1 MYYLLKL
8 GEFIPLFIFAIMSPQ
23 ESLEELQKGIQALQR
38 QNYRDAIA
46 YLENFCKHFPN
57 NESPYFFQA
66 EMSLVR
72 AYRGQGEQEKAI
84 ALCQSLAHK
93 PNQEVA
99 TWARSLF
106 KILTVDE
113 KSANELG
120 STEQYFINGPRAD
133 ETNVKISMPRVADS
147 LKFATAI
154 TLIFPFLAVFI
165 LLFGSSWLLF
175 RSNLLFTALYSL
187 LASFLINGLFF
198 ILSTWLIDQIQ
209 DQFYQTRWGLFNEI
223 QRYSPETGDF
233 MLRFC
238 REKRIK
244 LPKLGIIEDSRL
256 IAFTYGI
263 NPNEARLVVSRGLL
277 EGLTDDEIAVVY
289 THELGHILNR
299 DCRVMTLVSGW
310 GQFFYFL
317 YLWCEKLAQKS
328 KAMNAIAFILAL
340 PCYGLFQLNNLF
352 NTYLSRTREY
362 YADHFA
368 ITHTGNPNALVRA
381 LVKIPLIRIQQEL
394 QATQAAPFLLGMQNF
409 SISFPR
415 NSIAAEKTTQ
425 LNPQS
430 LGKLLLWDLL
440 NPWSFFLE
448 LISSHP
454 LIGKRIQVLTH
465 YAEQMDLRT
474 ELNMSQMQQDASS
487 INRNILYLSFFLE
500 FGFLS
505 LPFLGLMGG
514 LIFFFNRQFMALD
527 LLNPIFLGIG
537 LGLLCQVAIATLFS
551 GKPKEEDLQSLCYSP
566 YPSPFWG
573 RSVQWQGQVQAV
585 NYKTLWGKPLYF
597 HDQKAIIPVR
607 HNLFGKVWQKLFK
620 QHSSGGLMLESFTDI
635 KGGFRRRLSSYLE
648 LKHMAND
655 EMTIR
660 SYPQLWQL
668 LTAIAIILLGFV
680 IK

>member
-1 MYYLLKL
+1 
-8 GEFIPLFIFAIMSPQ
+8 MSPQ
-23 ESLEELQKGIQALQR
+23 ESLEELQKGIQSLQR
-38 QNYRDAIA
+38 QNYPDAIA
-46 YLENFCKHFPN
+46 YLENFCQHFPD
-57 NESPYFFQA
+57 NESAYFVQA

-99 TWARSLF
+99 NWARSLF
-106 KILTVDE
+106 KILTIDE
-113 KSANELG
+113 KNSNELG
-120 STEQYFINGPRAD
+120 STEQYFLNGPRAD
-133 ETNVKISMPRVADS
+133 EISVKIIMPQVADS
-147 LKFATAI
+147 LKFATAM
-154 TLIFPFLAVFI
+154 TLIFPFLTLFI
-165 LLFGSSWLLF
+165 FLFSFSWRLLH
-175 RSNLLFTALYSL
+175 SNLLFTGLYSL
-187 LASFLINGLFF
+187 LASVLINSLFF
-198 ILSTWLIDQIQ
+198 LLSTWVIDQIQ
-209 DQFYQTRWGLFNEI
+209 EQFYQTRWGTFNEI
-223 QRYSPETGDF
+223 QRYSPETGEF
-233 MLRFC
+233 LLRFC

-244 LPKLGIIEDSRL
+244 LPRLGIIEDGRP

-263 NPNEARLVVSRGLL
+263 NANEARLVVSRGLL
-277 EGLTDDEIAVVY
+277 EGLNDDEIAVVY

-299 DCRVMTLVSGW
+299 DFRVMTLVSGW
-310 GQFFYFL
+310 GQCFYFL

-328 KAMNAIAFILAL
+328 KLWHAIAFVLAL

-394 QATQAAPFLLGMQNF
+394 DALQSAPFLLGMQNF
-409 SISFPR
+409 SIAFPR
-415 NSIAAEKTTQ
+415 NSMAAEKTTQ

-474 ELNMSQMQQDASS
+474 ELNMTQMQQDASN

-500 FGFLS
+500 LGFVS
-505 LPFLGLMGG
+505 FPFLGFIAG
-514 LIFFFNRQFMALD
+514 LIFFFNTQFMALN
-527 LLNPIFLGIG
+527 LLNPVFLGIG
-537 LGLLCQVAIATLFS
+537 LGLLCQIAIATLFS

-566 YPSPFWG
+566 YPSPFWS
-573 RSVQWQGQVQAV
+573 RSVLWQGQLQAA
-585 NYKTLWGKPLYF
+585 NYQTLWGKPLYF

-620 QHSSGGLMLESFTDI
+620 HHSSGVLMLESFIEI

-648 LKHMAND
+648 LKTISND
-655 EMTIR
+655 EINIT

-668 LTAIAIILLGFV
+668 IAAIAITLLAFI

>member
-8 GEFIPLFIFAIMSPQ
+8 GELIPLFISAIMSPQ
-23 ESLEELQKGIQALQR
+23 ESLEELQKGIQSLQR
-38 QNYRDAIA
+38 QNYPDAIA
-46 YLENFCKHFPN
+46 YLENFCKYFPD
-57 NESPYFFQA
+57 NESPYFVQA

-84 ALCQSLAHK
+84 ALCQSLAHS

-99 TWARSLF
+99 SWSRSLF
-106 KILTVDE
+106 KILTIDE
-113 KSANELG
+113 KSSNELG
-120 STEQYFINGPRAD
+120 STEQYFLNGPRAD
-133 ETNVKISMPRVADS
+133 ETNVKIVMPRVADS
-147 LKFATAI
+147 LKFAEVI

-165 LLFGSSWLLF
+165 VLFSFSWLLF
-175 RSNLLFTALYSL
+175 RPNLVFAGLYSL
-187 LASFLINGLFF
+187 LASLFINGLFF
-198 ILSTWLIDQIQ
+198 LLSTWLIDQIQ
-209 DQFYQTRWGLFNEI
+209 EQFYQTRWGTFNEI

-233 MLRFC
+233 LLRFC

-244 LPKLGIIEDSRL
+244 LPRLGIIEDGRP

-263 NPNEARLVVSRGLL
+263 NANEARLVVSRGLL
-277 EGLTDDEIAVVY
+277 ESLSEDEIAVIY
-289 THELGHILNR
+289 THELGHILNQ
-299 DCRVMTLVSGW
+299 DFRVMTLVSGW
-310 GQFFYFL
+310 GQCFYFL
-317 YLWCEKLAQKS
+317 YLGCERLAQKS
-328 KAMNAIAFILAL
+328 KIWYAIAFILAL
-340 PCYGLFQLNNLF
+340 PCYGLFQLNNLL

-394 QATQAAPFLLGMQNF
+394 NATQAAPFLVGMQNF
-409 SISFPR
+409 SVCFPKT
-415 NSIAAEKTTQ
+415 SMGAEKTSQ
-425 LNPQS
+425 LNPQN

-474 ELNMSQMQQDASS
+474 ELNMTQMQQDASN

-500 FGFLS
+500 
-505 LPFLGLMGG
+505 LGLVSFPLLGFIAG
-514 LIFFFNRQFMALD
+514 LIFFFNPQFMALH
-527 LLNPIFLGIG
+527 LLNPIFFGIG

-551 GKPKEEDLQSLCYSP
+551 GKPIATDLQSLCYSP
-566 YPSPFWG
+566 YPSPFWS
-573 RSVQWQGQVQAV
+573 RLVQWQGQLQAV
-585 NYKTLWGKPLYF
+585 NYSTLWGKPLYF
-597 HDQKAIIPVR
+597 HDDKAIIPVR

-620 QHSSGGLMLESFTDI
+620 HHSSGVLMLESFMEI
-635 KGGFRRRLSSYLE
+635 QGGFKRRLSSYLE
-648 LKHMAND
+648 LKSIAND
-655 EMTIR
+655 EISIT
-660 SYPQLWQL
+660 SYPQLWKL
-668 LTAIAIILLGFV
+668 IVAIAIILLGFI

>member
-1 MYYLLKL
+1 
-8 GEFIPLFIFAIMSPQ
+8 MSPQ
-23 ESLEELQKGIQALQR
+23 ESLEELQKGIQSLQR

-46 YLENFCKHFPN
+46 YLENFCQYFPD
-57 NESPYFFQA
+57 NESAYFVQA

-99 TWARSLF
+99 AWARSLF
-106 KILTVDE
+106 KILTIDE
-113 KSANELG
+113 KSSNESR
-120 STEQYFINGPRAD
+120 STEQYFLNGPRAD
-133 ETNVKISMPRVADS
+133 ETNVKIAMPQVADS
-147 LKFATAI
+147 LKFAKVI
-154 TLIFPFLAVFI
+154 TLIFPFLTLFI
-165 LLFGSSWLLF
+165 FLFSFSWLLLHPD
-175 RSNLLFTALYSL
+175 LLFTGFYSL
-187 LASFLINGLFF
+187 LASVLINGLFF
-198 ILSTWLIDQIQ
+198 LLSTWVIDQIQ
-209 DQFYQTRWGLFNEI
+209 EQFYQTRWGTFNEI
-223 QRYSPETGDF
+223 QRHSPETGELL
-233 MLRFC
+233 LRLC

-244 LPKLGIIEDSRL
+244 LPKLGMIEDGRP

-263 NPNEARLVVSRGLL
+263 NSNEARLVVSRGLL
-277 EGLTDDEIAVVY
+277 EGLNDEEIAVVY

-299 DCRVMTLVSGW
+299 DFRVMTLVSGW
-310 GQFFYFL
+310 GQCCYFL
-317 YLWCEKLAQKS
+317 YLGCEKLAQKS
-328 KAMNAIAFILAL
+328 KLWRAIALMLAL
-340 PCYGLFQLNNLF
+340 PCYGLFQLNNLS

-381 LVKIPLIRIQQEL
+381 LVKIPLIRIQKEL
-394 QATQAAPFLLGMQNF
+394 EATQAAPFLLGMQNF

-415 NSIAAEKTTQ
+415 NSMAAEKTTQ

-474 ELNMSQMQQDASS
+474 ELNMTQMQQDANN

-500 FGFLS
+500 LGFVS
-505 LPFLGLMGG
+505 FPFLGFIAG
-514 LIFFFNRQFMALD
+514 LIFFFNNQFVDLD
-527 LLNPIFLGIG
+527 LLNPIFLGLG
-537 LGLLCQVAIATLFS
+537 LGLLCQVAIATLFA

-566 YPSPFWG
+566 YSSPFWS
-573 RSVQWQGQVQAV
+573 RSVLWQGQLQAA

-607 HNLFGKVWQKLFK
+607 HHLFGKVWQKLFK
-620 QHSSGGLMLESFTDI
+620 HHSSGVLMLESFIEI

-648 LKHMAND
+648 LKTISND
-655 EMTIR
+655 EINIT

-668 LTAIAIILLGFV
+668 ITAIAMILLAFI

>member
-1 MYYLLKL
+1 
-8 GEFIPLFIFAIMSPQ
+8 MSPQ

-38 QNYRDAIA
+38 QNYPDAIA
-46 YLENFCKHFPN
+46 YLENFCKYFPD
-57 NESPYFFQA
+57 NESPYFVQA

-99 TWARSLF
+99 SWARSLF
-106 KILTVDE
+106 KILTIDD
-113 KSANELG
+113 KSSNESR
-120 STEQYFINGPRAD
+120 STEQYFLNGPRAD
-133 ETNVKISMPRVADS
+133 ETNVKIAMPRVADS
-147 LKFATAI
+147 LKFAKVI
-154 TLIFPFLAVFI
+154 TLIFPFLALFI
-165 LLFGSSWLLF
+165 VLFSFSSLLFHANLLFGG
-175 RSNLLFTALYSL
+175 LYSL
-187 LASFLINGLFF
+187 LASVLINGLFF
-198 ILSTWLIDQIQ
+198 LLSTWLIDQIQ
-209 DQFYQTRWGLFNEI
+209 EQFYQTRWGTFNEI
-223 QRYSPETGDF
+223 QRHSPETGELL
-233 MLRFC
+233 LRLC

-244 LPKLGIIEDSRL
+244 LPKLGVIEDGRP

-263 NPNEARLVVSRGLL
+263 NSNEARLVVSRGLL
-277 EGLTDDEIAVVY
+277 EGLSDDEIAVVY

-299 DCRVMTLVSGW
+299 DFRVMTLVSGW
-310 GQFFYFL
+310 GQCFYFL
-317 YLWCEKLAQKS
+317 YLGCEKLAQKS
-328 KAMNAIAFILAL
+328 KLWHAIAFILAL

-394 QATQAAPFLLGMQNF
+394 DATQAAPFLLGMQNF

-415 NSIAAEKTTQ
+415 NSMAAEKTTQ

-474 ELNMSQMQQDASS
+474 ELNMAQMQQDANS

-500 FGFLS
+500 LGFVS
-505 LPFLGLMGG
+505 FPFLGFIAG
-514 LIFFFNRQFMALD
+514 LIFFLNNQFMALH

-537 LGLLCQVAIATLFS
+537 LGLLCQIAIATLFS

-566 YPSPFWG
+566 YPSPFWS
-573 RSVQWQGQVQAV
+573 RSVLWQGQLQAA

-597 HDQKAIIPVR
+597 HDQKAIIPIR

-620 QHSSGGLMLESFTDI
+620 HHSSGVLMLESFIEI

-648 LKHMAND
+648 LKSISND
-655 EMTIR
+655 EINIT

-668 LTAIAIILLGFV
+668 ITAIAIILLAFI

>member
-1 MYYLLKL
+1 
-8 GEFIPLFIFAIMSPQ
+8 MSPQ
-23 ESLEELQKGIQALQR
+23 ESLEELQKGLQALQR
-38 QNYRDAIA
+38 QNYPDAIA
-46 YLENFCKHFPN
+46 HLENFCQYFPDN
-57 NESPYFFQA
+57 DSPYFVQA

-84 ALCQSLAHK
+84 ALCQSLAHN

-120 STEQYFINGPRAD
+120 SKEQYFINGPRAD

-147 LKFATAI
+147 LKFATGI
-154 TLIFPFLAVFI
+154 TLIFPFLAVFTF
-165 LLFGSSWLLF
+165 LFGFFSLLF
-175 RSNLLFTALYSL
+175 RSNLLFTGLYSL
-187 LASFLINGLFF
+187 LASVLINGLFF
-198 ILSTWLIDQIQ
+198 LLSTWLIDQIQ
-209 DQFYQTRWGLFNEI
+209 EQFYQTRWGTFNEI
-223 QRYSPETGDF
+223 QGYSPETGEF
-233 MLRFC
+233 LLRFC

-244 LPKLGIIEDSRL
+244 LPRLGIIEDGRP

-289 THELGHILNR
+289 THELGHIVNR
-299 DCRVMTLVSGW
+299 DFRVMTLVSGW
-310 GQFFYFL
+310 GQFFYLL

-328 KAMNAIAFILAL
+328 KAIHAIAFIFAL
-340 PCYGLFQLNNLF
+340 PCYGLFQLNNLS

-381 LVKIPLIRIQQEL
+381 LVKIPLIRIQEEL
-394 QATQAAPFLLGMQNF
+394 QATQPAPFLLGMQNF
-409 SISFPR
+409 SVCFPR
-415 NSIAAEKTTQ
+415 TSMGAEKTTQ
-425 LNPQS
+425 LNPQN

-474 ELNMSQMQQDASS
+474 ELNMSQMQQDAST

-500 FGFLS
+500 LGFVS
-505 LPFLGLMGG
+505 FPFLGFIAG
-514 LIFFFNRQFMALD
+514 LIFFFNSQFMALH
-527 LLNPIFLGIG
+527 LFNPIFLGIG

-566 YPSPFWG
+566 YPSPFWS
-573 RSVQWQGQVQAV
+573 RSVVWKGKLQAV
-585 NYKTLWGKPLYF
+585 NYTNFWGKSLYF

-607 HNLFGKVWQKLFK
+607 HHLFGKAWQKLFK
-620 QHSSGGLMLESFTDI
+620 HHSSGVLMLESLMEI

-648 LKHMAND
+648 LKNISN
-655 EMTIR
+655 EEISIT
-660 SYPQLWQL
+660 SYPQPWKL
-668 LTAIAIILLGFV
+668 LVAIAIVCLGFI